1 MLQPERFQQNL
12 ADGNLLAA
20 LNAELQHCQQ
30 QQEQQFRDGQDIRT
44 LVSERAR
51 IFDQLLAL
59 AWQQIGFPDDI
70 SLIAVGGY
78 GRGELHPQSDIDLLL
93 LHGDKKG
100 TRHRALIEQ
109 FLQLLWDLKLN
120 IGHSVRTL
128 KECVQHARA
137 DITVAT
143 SLMETR
149 TIAGDESWRQQLQD
163 QMAPGKL
170 WPAADFFI
178 AKRDE
183 QIARHQRHGINE
195 YDLEPNVKKS
205 PGGLR
210 DIQTIMWVAK
220 RYYKVE
226 SREQLRGKALF
237 SDSEYRALTEG
248 EELLW
253 RVRFALHTL
262 TGRPQE
268 ALHFD
273 LQRQIAELFGYQD
286 NERLAVEQFMQ
297 HYYRTVMQLRLI
309 NEVVMRHL
317 QETIVNKKE
326 KSIVAIN
333 QHFQMRGTLLE
344 VTHKKVFSEYPSGLL
359 EIFLHLVKG
368 SADGIRPSTI
378 RQIQSHCHLID
389 EGFRNQEENQQLFL
403 ELFRQ
408 PHRLSTTLQCMTRY
422 GVLGRYLPE
431 FGQIVGQMQHDLF
444 HIYPVDVHTLQ
455 VVKNIRRLDRS
466 SAGEL
471 FPLAAEIY
479 QHLAQKELL
488 LITALYHDI
497 GKGRGGNHSLLGAV
511 DMRDFAVRHQLPE
524 SDTDM
529 MVWLVENHLMMSRT
543 SQKEDI
549 SDPEVIN
556 KFATKVK
563 NQRYLDMLYV
573 LTVADVNAT
582 NPDLWNS
589 WKASLMNQLYSE
601 TSNALARG
609 KDDALDQQ
617 QRIAENRRLALEKLN
632 GKISPEQVEKI
643 WAPLGDDY
651 FLREDAT
658 DIAWHAEATLQYD
671 SDQPMV
677 LIKSVDSSATE
688 GATQIFIRF
697 EDRDNSFAA
706 MAAALEQL
714 ELNIQGARL
723 YNSSDGY
730 TLDTFYVLD
739 NNNQPIDKD
748 PKHYRRI
755 RKTIVHELQLL
766 DNYSDIVRRR
776 TPRRLKQFP
785 VNTTT
790 RLCQHPSGDYS
801 ILEVTTSD
809 RSGLLALI
817 GRIFVELGIR
827 VQNAKISTLGER
839 VEDVFYISDLNNQ
852 PITDP
857 QLGEQLQQS
866 IRQRIDSQI

>member
-1 MLQPERFQQNL
+1 MLQTQRVEENIS
-12 ADGNLLAA
+12 GGTLLSA
-20 LNAELQHCQQ
+20 LNTELQQHCEHQQ
-30 QQEQQFRDGQDIRT
+30 QQFREGADIRT
-44 LVSERAR
+44 LVSERAQL
-51 IFDQLLAL
+51 FDQLLAL
-59 AWQQIGFPDDI
+59 AWQQFGFDDDI
-70 SLIAVGGY
+70 SLIAIGGY
-78 GRGELHPQSDIDLLL
+78 GRGELHPQSDIDLLF
-93 LHGDKKG
+93 LHGRKKDTHYRESIG
-100 TRHRALIEQ
+100 Q

-120 IGHSVRTL
+120 VGHSVRTL
-128 KECVQHARA
+128 AQCVKHAKE

-178 AKRDE
+178 AKREE
-183 QIARHQRHGINE
+183 QVARHQRHGINE

-226 SREQLRGKALF
+226 SREELRSRALF
-237 SDSEYRALTEG
+237 SDNEYRALLEG

-253 RVRFALHTL
+253 RVRFALHNI

-268 ALHFD
+268 VLHFD
-273 LQRQIAELFGYQD
+273 LQRQIAELFGYED

-317 QETIVNKKE
+317 QETIVSSKQKA
-326 KSIVAIN
+326 IVAIN
-333 QHFQMRGTLLE
+333 EHFQMRGKLLE

-359 EIFLHLVKG
+359 EIFVHLAKDE
-368 SADGIRPSTI
+368 AEGIRPSTI
-378 RQIQSHCHLID
+378 RQIQAHCHLID
-389 EGFRNQEENQQLFL
+389 EDFRNREQNQQLFL

-408 PHRLSTTLQCMTRY
+408 PHRLSTTLQHMTRY
-422 GVLGRYLPE
+422 GVLGKYLPE
-431 FGQIVGQMQHDLF
+431 FGKIVGQMQHDLF

-455 VVKNIRRLDRS
+455 VVKNIRRLDRTNAS
-466 SAGEL
+466 EL
-471 FPLAAEIY
+471 FPVAAELY
-479 QHLAQKELL
+479 QKMEQKELL

-511 DMRDFAVRHQLPE
+511 DMREFAVRHQLPE
-524 SDTDM
+524 SDGDM

-556 KFATKVK
+556 KFASKVK

-601 TSNALARG
+601 ASNALARG
-609 KDDALDQQ
+609 SDDALDQQ
-617 QRIAENRRLALEKLN
+617 ERVAENRRLALEKLQ
-632 GKISPEQVEKI
+632 GKVSTEQVEKI
-643 WAPLGDDY
+643 WQPLGDDY
-651 FLREDAT
+651 FLREDAI
-658 DIAWHAEATLQYD
+658 DIAWHTEAILQYD
-671 SDQPMV
+671 SEQPMV

-688 GATQIFIRF
+688 GATQIFIRIK
-697 EDRDNSFAA
+697 DQDNSFAA
-706 MAAALEQL
+706 MAAALDQL

-739 NNNQPIDKD
+739 SNHQPIAKD
-748 PKHYRRI
+748 PRHYRRI
-755 RKTIVHELQLL
+755 RQTILRELQLL
-766 DNYSDIVRRR
+766 DHYSDIVRRR
-776 TPRRLKQFP
+776 TSRRLKQFP
-785 VNTTT
+785 VTTT
-790 RLCQHPSGDYS
+790 TKLSKAPSGDYS
-801 ILEVTTSD
+801 ILEVTTAD

-839 VEDVFYISDLNNQ
+839 VEDVFYISDRNNR

-857 QLGEQLQQS
+857 ELGQQLQQA